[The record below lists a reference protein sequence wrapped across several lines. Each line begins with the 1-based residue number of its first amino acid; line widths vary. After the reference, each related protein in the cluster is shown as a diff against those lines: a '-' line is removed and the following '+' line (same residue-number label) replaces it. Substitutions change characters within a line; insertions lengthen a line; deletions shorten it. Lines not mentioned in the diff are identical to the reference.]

1 MANPPNPTALGPYTA
16 WMYGPGRAYD
26 FFASDRGRDPH
37 YLSGIL
43 ERPGGHEPTPNPAP
57 LNGGGATASLY
68 APSLWPGLA
77 SPRFVPFIMSGQLAH
92 EIDGSTLDALWR
104 SAATVGVTVPGGD
117 GLGPKSGSTTSI
129 NAGFPVRKDD
139 VVEAAT
145 GDVALSADPA
155 VDTSKPIVVIGI
167 IDDGIPFANRRFDGP
182 GGRTRIDA
190 CWMQGMAPDGSGRV
204 RFGREVTGDDIA
216 ALRAT
221 HGADEDVIYRAAGA
235 LGGKGR
241 AASPLIGDVAHGAH
255 TLGALAAGS
264 DAQVRIVAVDLPP
277 AATWDT
283 SGYGRDMVMLAG
295 LHYIFDRADKI
306 AAAYGKD
313 TLPMVVN
320 ISYGYSGG
328 SHDGGT
334 TLEAAF
340 DELMEARRAKA
351 PTGFTL
357 PSGNMYL
364 DSTHAVADVPAG
376 EAMAPLPW
384 RVAPD
389 DRTSSFLECWLPAG
403 VAPQD
408 AAFTLYGPGP
418 TYGGPGPVAAIIDG
432 LGIAGQTQTSSI
444 TWNAQTVGQLSVDQG
459 RSGRWR
465 YLIALAPT
473 DSSTAGHAPSGLW
486 KIVVKNK
493 GSVPMT
499 LRFWI
504 QRDISYGRGFTGARQ
519 SYFDEPANQLFTK
532 EGRLNEEDTPGAMT
546 ARKGTLNGM
555 ATGATSLVVGAG
567 KGWGSNAELY
577 SCAAR
582 DGETKA
588 VEASA
593 MVTKTLAEV
602 GRLSGGVRTGPRV
615 RLTGTSVSAP
625 AIGAALR
632 DLIAAQPAGTPS
644 SNYADA
650 LDQAGLL
657 KDVDPPTPDR
667 LGRGVLE

>member
-1 MANPPNPTALGPYTA
+1 MANPPNPSVLGPYTA

-43 ERPGGHEPTPNPAP
+43 ERPGGHEPTPAPNPLSGAGTTAP
-57 LNGGGATASLY
+57 LL
-68 APSLWPGLA
+68 APSLWSGLPA
-77 SPRFVPFIMSGQLAH
+77 PRFVPFVMAGKLAH
-92 EIDGSTLDALWR
+92 DIDGATLDALWR
-104 SAATVGVTVPGGD
+104 SADTAGVTVPGGG
-117 GLGPKSGSTTSI
+117 GLGPQAGSATAI

-139 VVEAAT
+139 VVETAT
-145 GDVALSADPA
+145 GDLALSIDPA
-155 VDTSKPIVVIGI
+155 VGTSKPIVVIGI
-167 IDDGIPFANRRFDGP
+167 IDDGIPFANHGFDGP
-182 GGRTRIDA
+182 DGRTRIDA

-204 RFGREVTGDDIA
+204 RFGREVTGGDIT
-216 ALRAT
+216 ALRAA
-221 HGADEDVIYRAAGA
+221 HGADEDAIYRAVGA

-241 AASPLIGDVAHGAH
+241 AASPLIGDIAHGAH

-340 DELMEARRAKA
+340 DELIEARRAKA

-364 DSTHAVADVPAG
+364 DGTHAAADVSAG
-376 EAMAPLPW
+376 EAMTPLPW

-403 VAPQD
+403 VAPED
-408 AAFTLYGPGP
+408 VAFTLYGPGS

-432 LGIAGQTQTSSI
+432 LGDAGTTQTASI
-444 TWNAQTVGQLSVDQG
+444 TWKAQSVGQLSIDQG

-473 DSSTAGHAPSGLW
+473 DSSTAGHAPAGLW

-493 GSVPMT
+493 GSASIL

-519 SYFDEPANQLFTK
+519 SCFDEPANQRFTK
-532 EGRLNEEDTPGAMT
+532 EGRLNEDDTPGAMT

-555 ATGATSLVVGAG
+555 ATGATSLVVGAA
-567 KGWGSNAELY
+567 KGWRSNAELY
-577 SCAAR
+577 SCAAHA
-582 DGETKA
+582 DEAKQ

-602 GRLSGGVRTGPRV
+602 GRLSGGVRSGPRV

-625 AIGAALR
+625 AVGAALR
-632 DLIAAQPAGTPS
+632 DLIAEQPAGASAT
-644 SNYADA
+644 NYADA

-657 KDVDPPTPDR
+657 KDVEPPTPDR